1 MWTSSRLDHHMT
13 SDISKGDIPL
23 SLHHSTTAPP
33 HMSTCS
39 QHTSALYVLFF
50 STLVAPLREDVSC
63 GHLPDVKHI
72 VIWRH
77 QTYADI
83 NYINAATTGALTNA
97 HKNMAAA
104 TTAEH

>member
-1 MWTSSRLDHHMT
+1 M
-13 SDISKGDIPL
+13 
-23 SLHHSTTAPP
+23 
-33 HMSTCS
+33 CS
-39 QHTSALYVLFF
+39 FF

-72 VIWRH
+72 VMWRR

-104 TTAEH
+104 TTGEH